1 VLELDELDFAD
12 ESDSN
17 PQAALH
23 EHNLAYIIYTSGS
36 TGKPK
41 GVSVAHHAL
50 AEHAQVA
57 VGFFGLGST
66 DRMLQFSTINFDGFI
81 EQLFPPLCA
90 GAAIVLRGPTLWDSE
105 TFYRELLERRIT
117 VVDLTTAYWFMLA
130 QDFARGGPRDYGLL
144 RQVHA
149 GGEAMSPEGLKAWYE
164 AGLDRV
170 TLLNTYGPTE
180 AAVTATVSNCS
191 DPWQGSDE
199 MSVQVPSQVPFQVP
213 IGSPLAGRH
222 IYLLDADL
230 TPVPPGVPGELC
242 IGGELL
248 ARGYLNRGG
257 LTAERFIPDP
267 FDEGGGRLYRTGDL
281 ARWRTDGQI
290 EYLGRLDHQVKIRG
304 FRIELGEIETQLLAQ
319 PEIREAVV
327 VAREGVGAPNPTGGT
342 RLAAYVSLHADAEME
357 VARLREALAKVLP
370 DYMLPSAIVVLESLP
385 LNPSGKV
392 DRKALPEPEF
402 THTGHYEAPQGEV
415 EEVLAGI
422 WAQVLGVEQ
431 VGRHDNF
438 FELGGHSLAILQ
450 VQQKLH
456 QALSVSLPLRLHFEN
471 PLLKD
476 IASAV
481 QEKRFRASEKDAER
495 ADLLGMTELLDLLE
509 S

>member
-1 VLELDELDFAD
+1 VLELDRLDLED

-23 EHNLAYIIYTSGS
+23 GHNLAYVIYTSGS

-41 GVSVAHHAL
+41 GVGVAHHAL
-50 AEHAQVA
+50 VEHAQVA

-66 DRMLQFSTINFDGFI
+66 DRVLQFSTINFDGFI

-90 GAAIVLRGPTLWDSE
+90 GAAIVLRGPVLWDSE
-105 TFYRELLERRIT
+105 TFYRELIEKRIT
-117 VVDLTTAYWFMLA
+117 VADLTTAYWFMLV
-130 QDFARGGPRDYGLL
+130 QYFARNEPRDYGLL

-149 GGEAMSPEGLKAWYE
+149 GGEAMSPEGLKAWHE
-164 AGLDRV
+164 AGFDGV

-191 DPWQGSDE
+191 DHWQGNDE
-199 MSVQVPSQVPFQVP
+199 IPVQVPSQVP

-230 TPVPPGVPGELC
+230 TPVPPGIPGELC

-257 LTAERFIPDP
+257 LTAERFIADP
-267 FDEGGGRLYRTGDL
+267 FGETGGRLYRTGDL
-281 ARWRTDGQI
+281 ARWRSDGQI

-319 PEIREAVV
+319 PEVREAVV
-327 VAREGVGAPNPTGGT
+327 VAREGAGASNPTGGT
-342 RLAAYVSLHADAEME
+342 RLVAYVSLHAGAEVE
-357 VARLREALAKVLP
+357 VGQLREALGKVLP

-392 DRKALPEPEF
+392 DRKGLPEPEF
-402 THTGHYEAPQGEV
+402 ANTDHYEAPQGEA

-422 WAQVLGVEQ
+422 WAQVLGVTQ

-471 PLLKD
+471 PLLND

-481 QEKRFRASEKDAER
+481 QEKRSRASEKDAEQ
-495 ADLLGMTELLDLLE
+495 ADLLGMAELLDLLE